1 MKVRQISIFLENR
14 SGRLAGVLRAVANS
28 GVNIRALSLA
38 DTSDFGILR
47 LIVDDVDRCV
57 NGLRDTGHTVSLTEV
72 IAVEIPDQPGG
83 LAGVLEKLSAANLNV
98 EYMYAF
104 VCRATEK
111 AMVVFR
117 FEAIDEA
124 IVALQKAGISI
135 VPAEKV
141 YTL

>member
-14 SGRLAGVLRAVANS
+14 SGRLASVLKEVGRS

-47 LIVDDVDRCV
+47 LIVDDVDKCV
-57 NGLRDTGHTVSLTEV
+57 SSLKETGHTVSLTEV
-72 IAVEIPDQPGG
+72 LAIEVPDHPGG
-83 LAGVLEKLSAANLNV
+83 LAGIMNTLAEAGLNV

-104 VCRATEK
+104 VSRATEK
-111 AMVVFR
+111 ALVVFR
-117 FEAIDEA
+117 FEDIEAAIA
-124 IVALQKAGISI
+124 TLQKSGVSI
-135 VPAEKV
+135 LAAETV

>member
-14 SGRLAGVLRAVANS
+14 SGRLAGVLKEVGRA

-47 LIVDDVDRCV
+47 LIVDDVDKCL
-57 NGLRDTGHTVSLTEV
+57 GTLRAGGHTVSLTEV
-72 IAVEIPDQPGG
+72 LAVEVPDHPGG
-83 LAGVLEKLSAANLNV
+83 LAGILDVLSAANLNV

-111 AMVVFR
+111 AVVVFR
-117 FEAIDEA
+117 FEDANAAIA
-124 IVALQKAGISI
+124 ALKKAGISI
-135 VPAEKV
+135 LPAETV
-141 YTL
+141 YAL

>member
-14 SGRLAGVLRAVANS
+14 SGRLASVQKEVGRA

-47 LIVDDVDRCV
+47 LIVDDVDKGV
-57 NGLRDTGHTVSLTEV
+57 QVLKDAGHTVSLTEV
-72 IAVEIPDQPGG
+72 LAVEVPDHPGG
-83 LAGVLEKLSAANLNV
+83 LAGILEKLSEANLNV

-111 AMVVFR
+111 AVVVFR
-117 FEAIDEA
+117 FEDVNAAIA
-124 IVALQKAGISI
+124 ALKKAGISI
-135 VPAEKV
+135 LPAETV
-141 YTL
+141 YSL

>member
-72 IAVEIPDQPGG
+72 LAVEIPDQPGG

>member
-1 MKVRQISIFLENR
+1 
-14 SGRLAGVLRAVANS
+14 
-28 GVNIRALSLA
+28 
-38 DTSDFGILR
+38 
-47 LIVDDVDRCV
+47 VDRCV

-72 IAVEIPDQPGG
+72 LAVEIPDQPGG

>member
-14 SGRLAGVLRAVANS
+14 SGRLASVLSQIATA

-47 LIVDDVDRCV
+47 LIVDDVEAGVKALKDS
-57 NGLRDTGHTVSLTEV
+57 GHTVSLTEV
-72 IAVEIPDQPGG
+72 LAVEVPDQPGG
-83 LAGVLEKLSAANLNV
+83 LAGLLEALSQADLNV

-111 AMVVFR
+111 AVVVFR
-117 FEAIDEA
+117 FEDATVAIG
-124 IVALQKAGISI
+124 ALKSAGISI
-135 VPAEKV
+135 LPAETV
-141 YTL
+141 YAF

>member
-14 SGRLAGVLRAVANS
+14 SGRLASVLKEVGRA

-47 LIVDDVDRCV
+47 LIVDDVDKCV
-57 NGLRDTGHTVSLTEV
+57 KTLRDSGHTVSLTEV
-72 IAVEIPDQPGG
+72 LAVEVPDRPGG
-83 LAGVLEKLSAANLNV
+83 LAGILDVLSDANLNV

-111 AMVVFR
+111 AVVVFR
-117 FEAIDEA
+117 FENVNAAIA
-124 IVALQKAGISI
+124 ALQKSKVSI
-135 VPAEKV
+135 LAAETV
-141 YTL
+141 YAL

>member
-14 SGRLAGVLRAVANS
+14 SGRLASVLSAIAKA

-47 LIVDDVDRCV
+47 LIVDNVEAGVKALKDS
-57 NGLRDTGHTVSLTEV
+57 GHTVSLTEV
-72 IAVEIPDQPGG
+72 LAVEVPDQPGG
-83 LAGVLEKLSAANLNV
+83 LAGILEALSQADLNV

-111 AMVVFR
+111 AVVVFR
-117 FEAIDEA
+117 FEDATAAIA
-124 IVALQKAGISI
+124 ALKSSGISI
-135 VPAEKV
+135 LPAETV
-141 YTL
+141 YAF